1 MAENYG
7 KLEET
12 TMKIRDIIRSKGGNV
27 ISIDMEKTVH
37 DAIKILVKHN
47 IGALL
52 VLDEAGKLVGIIT
65 ERDILR
71 ESAERDSKL
80 RKTKIKDVMTK
91 DLIIGV
97 LEDEIEYTMSILT
110 KNRIRHL
117 PIMDQNSIAGIIS
130 IGDVVKAQL
139 DEKEYDNRYL
149 KQYIFGH

>member
-1 MAENYG
+1 
-7 KLEET
+7 
-12 TMKIRDIIRSKGGNV
+12 MKIRDIIRSKGGNV